1 MVSAELRMLD
11 EPIAAHEVKEIL
23 LGREEV
29 FSAMFFALSWG
40 TGGVYIIVSLVFS
53 FFFYLLGSSSR
64 GGLVG

>member
-1 MVSAELRMLD
+1 MLD
-11 EPIAAHEVKEIL
+11 ETIAAHEVKEIL

-29 FSAMFFALSWG
+29 FSAVFFALSWG